1 MMQGDSYGIPIE
13 ITKEDGTVVTS
24 SDVSDVEITIGSIKK
39 SMKKGSVSFSD
50 GMFVFPITQSETFSL
65 IPSAVKAQVRVVWS
79 NGDVEGVDLGEIR
92 VKESMSKEVLSK

>member
-65 IPSAVKAQVRVVWS
+65 IPSAVKAQVRVVWA